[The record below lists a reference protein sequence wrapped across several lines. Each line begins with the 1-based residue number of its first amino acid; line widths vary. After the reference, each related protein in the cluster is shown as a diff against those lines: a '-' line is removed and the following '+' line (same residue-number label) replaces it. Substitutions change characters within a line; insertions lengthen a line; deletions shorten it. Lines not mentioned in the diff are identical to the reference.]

1 MLVLM
6 TDRIFVFRLFE
17 LCLLSLSDG
26 VGDRDLESGDED
38 RDLLSLDGFL
48 VVTGDLDLFLCFPLR
63 TATRFGRTVVE
74 EGFEEPF

>member
-1 MLVLM
+1 M
-6 TDRIFVFRLFE
+6 TDRIFVFRLVE

-26 VGDRDLESGDED
+26 DDDRDLESGDED

-48 VVTGDLDLFLCFPLR
+48 VVTGDLDLFLCFALR

-74 EGFEEPF
+74 EGFEGPF